1 MDELSAGDGDDTL
14 SLGLR
19 CDRHVRRDWET
30 TISRAEAGD
39 DTLDGWACD
48 DCDRTAAP
56 AVDLITAATQRH
68 LRLHRPVDGLDTI
81 TDFNFGNSGTL
92 DDGDLTNNDF
102 IDLSGFYDNIAELQ
116 DDFADDGVLN
126 QSNSGNIVWGQVV
139 DYSDNTSFDTDG
151 TPGNEGIRSSS
162 VRRRTAPVSRRKTP
176 VSSASPPVR

>member
-1 MDELSAGDGDDTL
+1 MT
-14 SLGLR
+14 
-19 CDRHVRRDWET
+19 
-30 TISRAEAGD
+30 
-39 DTLDGWACD
+39 
-48 DCDRTAAP
+48 
-56 AVDLITAATQRH
+56 
-68 LRLHRPVDGLDTI
+68 GLDTI

-151 TPGNEGIRSSS
+151 TPGNEGNRLPRSDAG
-162 VRRRTAPVSRRKTP
+162 RHQFHAGKHRCHLP
-176 VSSASPPVR
+176 SPPGTLILTENR